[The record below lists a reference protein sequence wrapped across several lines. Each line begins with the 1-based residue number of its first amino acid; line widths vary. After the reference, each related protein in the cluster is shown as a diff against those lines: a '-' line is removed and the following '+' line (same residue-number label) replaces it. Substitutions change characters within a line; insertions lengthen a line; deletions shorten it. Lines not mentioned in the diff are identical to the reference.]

1 MPPDPLEVSAF
12 GIHFQLPT
20 FFEPPSTESWI
31 RPSKHFHRISP
42 PQRHYDRDISRNQ
55 QVHKRLKFTR
65 RRISINSRKPPVR
78 RVPIDKNS

>member
-42 PQRHYDRDISRNQ
+42 PQRHYDRDISKSTSTQ
-55 QVHKRLKFTR
+55 KDEVYSTKDIHQLKETASSTR
-65 RRISINSRKPPVR
+65 TYR
-78 RVPIDKNS
+78 